1 MNVDERIF
9 RLYLYLRNH
18 TFNREI
24 ISETLNVTVRQLS
37 RLINKWQ
44 DEGILEYKSG
54 VGRGNASTIVFL
66 VDVESEFINYL
77 IRNIKAY
84 DLTKLNEILN
94 YPMNS
99 GLKNSL
105 QLVIDNAL
113 YEKKFDNQESHVHVA
128 HLFGLPK
135 TLDLLEAK
143 DLSTMM
149 ILNNISN
156 CLYQTVGQEI
166 ADRLVFYDEW
176 IDNKFII
183 HLRKDV
189 YFSNGDLMQA
199 VDVVNCLERA
209 YDKVEGFDAF
219 KSGIESVYAV
229 GAFKLVIEMAHKNN
243 MIKLFLSQILCT
255 IYKIVDDKFIFTGPY
270 QIESISDDAIT
281 TCVNPYYYDS
291 PPAISK
297 VVFISDLEKYQSL
310 SSDTVFSEKNSKD
323 YHSFEF
329 ILFNPKTLLSLEERI
344 IFKDVVEAIINDKP
358 YNDIDITALKGK
370 KFRLLFIKSS
380 RRHIYQLT
388 EKISSLFE
396 GLELVEIEFEE
407 YISNHLDTFNCDAVI
422 MNERIPATRMFFDLN
437 TTGKLKEWYSNFYKT
452 KHLYYIYSDKPEE
465 YWQYAEQA
473 YYTVMKEKCFLIML
487 KQYKNKYLLPEN
499 YENVVTNSF
508 GLIYYEAIVIANEV
522 K

>member
-1 MNVDERIF
+1 MNVDERVF

-54 VGRGNASTIVFL
+54 VGRGNASTIIFL
-66 VDVESEFINYL
+66 VNVESEFINYL
-77 IRNIKAY
+77 IQHIRSY

-99 GLKNSL
+99 GLKKSL
-105 QLVIDNAL
+105 QIVIDNAL
-113 YEKKFDNQESHVHVA
+113 YEKKFDDQEAHIHVSH
-128 HLFGLPK
+128 LYRLPNS
-135 TLDLLEAK
+135 LDPIEAN
-143 DLSTMM
+143 DLSTMT

-156 CLYQTVGQEI
+156 CLYQTVGSEI
-166 ADRLVFYDEW
+166 IDQLVFYDEW
-176 IDNKFII
+176 VDDKFII
-183 HLRKDV
+183 HLRKDI

-199 VDVVNCLERA
+199 VDVVNCLKRA
-209 YDKVEGFDAF
+209 YDKVENYESF
-219 KSGIESVYAV
+219 KSTIKSIYAV
-229 GAFKLVIEMAHKNN
+229 GSFKVVIDMKRKNN

-255 IYKIVDDKFIFTGPY
+255 IYKIIDNKFIFTGAY
-270 QIESISDDAIT
+270 QIESIAEDAIT
-281 TCVNPYYYDS
+281 TSINPYYYNS
-291 PPAISK
+291 PPAITK
-297 VVFISDLEKYQSL
+297 IIFISDLEKYQSAL
-310 SSDTVFSEKNSKD
+310 QEVAVSEKNSKD

-329 ILFNPKTLLSLEERI
+329 MLFNPKTHLSLEERSI
-344 IFKDVVEAIINDKP
+344 INEVVQSIINDKS
-358 YNDIDITALKGK
+358 YRDIDVSALMGK
-370 KFRLLFIKSS
+370 KFRLLVIKSS
-380 RRHIYQLT
+380 RRHLYQLT
-388 EKISSLFE
+388 EKLSSVFE
-396 GLELVEIEFEE
+396 GLELLEIDFEE
-407 YISNHLDTFNCDAVI
+407 YISKHLDTFNCDVVI
-422 MNERIPATRMFFDLN
+422 MNERLPSARMFFNLN
-437 TTGKLKEWYSNFYKT
+437 TNGKLKDWYSNFYKT

-473 YYTVMKEKCFLIML
+473 YYTVMKEQCFLIML
-487 KQYKNKYLLPEN
+487 KRYKNKYMLPTS